1 MLFRSYR
8 EASAFN
14 SPLLSSS
21 SRQSPRRWRSNP
33 RLKAWLCISTQRL
46 CLCLVAKINHQAGF
60 LLLKK
65 VSFPFCFFLLR
76 HHLVSFHFISSSNMK
91 ILSWTYSNKWGRKT
105 TPSQKILI
113 KTLHRYRN
121 RKTCF
126 DLDSVIWEK
135 LYPGDFGSFLP
146 ASCWAELQKTSG
158 QYGSHSSACV
168 LCQPAG
174 QGLFSNLYIMYSVFL
189 YFHKSWSILS
199 VKPYS
204 MTKSAVQQVEVDL
217 GRVGEAEPYPS
228 LGLMQQQ
235 GLWKAGSQSSAV
247 LLGKKAAGRIS
258 RRIETGSAV
267 SLVHLSWL
275 WQAHPW
281 SAFRFLANPWFMR
294 IFYKSPCKTT
304 ML

>member
-21 SRQSPRRWRSNP
+21 SRQSPRGWRGNP
-33 RLKAWLCISTQRL
+33 RLKAWQAAAGWLCTSTQRL
-46 CLCLVAKINHQAGF
+46 CLCLVAEINHQAGF

-65 VSFPFCFFLLR
+65 VSFHFCFFLLR
-76 HHLVSFHFISSSNMK
+76 HHLVSFNFISFHQTIWK
-91 ILSWTYSNKWGRKT
+91 YCLRAYSNKWGRKT

-146 ASCWAELQKTSG
+146 TPCWAELQKNLRTVWITQQCLCSLPACRAG
-158 QYGSHSSACV
+158 VVFQSVHHVQCVPVFPQKLEHFVSKALFHDKVSCTASRDQSWEGS
-168 LCQPAG
+168 
-174 QGLFSNLYIMYSVFL
+174 
-189 YFHKSWSILS
+189 
-199 VKPYS
+199 
-204 MTKSAVQQVEVDL
+204 
-217 GRVGEAEPYPS
+217 RVGEAEPYPS

-258 RRIETGSAV
+258 RRIEIGSAV
-267 SLVHLSWL
+267 SLVHLS
-275 WQAHPW
+275 
-281 SAFRFLANPWFMR
+281 
-294 IFYKSPCKTT
+294 
-304 ML
+304 